1 MAPWLLRIM
10 TSCFGLFCKGCGQG
24 QWVVRGSRVCHLPYV
39 FLKRDCVLFPSLP
52 PLLAGMLM
60 LMAVFVWNSYLGSE
74 VWASLKDEDWILYE
88 YGATSSVLDCW
99 CLSEKE
105 YTSVFGPW
113 IVASLVAHVV
123 KNLPTMKET
132 QVWSLGQE
140 DPLEKG
146 MAAHSTIF
154 AWRIPWTETLADY
167 SPWGR
172 KESDMTERHLLFTTI
187 YYAKWSQA
195 EKDKYYILSLIC
207 GT

>member
-1 MAPWLLRIM
+1 M

-39 FLKRDCVLFPSLP
+39 FLRRDCVLFPSLL

-60 LMAVFVWNSYLGSE
+60 LMAVFVWNSYLGYE
-74 VWASLKDEDWILYE
+74 VWASLKDGDWILYE

-99 CLSEKE
+99 CLLEKE
-105 YTSVFGPW
+105 YTSFFGPW

-146 MAAHSTIF
+146 MATHSSIL
-154 AWRIPWTETLADY
+154 AWRTPKTEEPGRLWAWCLKELDTTEWLTLSHKPTHA
-167 SPWGR
+167 
-172 KESDMTERHLLFTTI
+172 
-187 YYAKWSQA
+187 
-195 EKDKYYILSLIC
+195 IC
-207 GT
+207 